1 MHEYEL
7 CLVEQVIESIDRV
20 LSQLWHTPWAFRLEE
35 DGSLSSDPN
44 CYYFKETEGEEDEAF
59 EEYKEKMR
67 YQQRMWEEY
76 KEVLSL
82 SPFAFTKYEK
92 VQEFSWLDIMDMSWA
107 EIMGRF
113 LLEELP
119 LLRTILKASGYWHMP
134 VPETISDEALNR
146 LIAFRYKERLIC
158 FMEKELAENYEDE
171 V

>member
-1 MHEYEL
+1 M
-7 CLVEQVIESIDRV
+7 
-20 LSQLWHTPWAFRLEE
+20 
-35 DGSLSSDPN
+35 
-44 CYYFKETEGEEDEAF
+44 
-59 EEYKEKMR
+59 
-67 YQQRMWEEY
+67 
-76 KEVLSL
+76 
-82 SPFAFTKYEK
+82 
-92 VQEFSWLDIMDMSWA
+92 DIMDMSWA